1 MTVRRALTCAGV
13 TLLTPLLLS
22 GCGGSHHTSNPSA
35 DGASPDARPTA
46 VPSTPRLSVPDGVKL
61 EKPSARATI
70 EPSATLTAVPGASQM
85 SAPREAPR
93 TIEGFP
99 VPDGAKVKDPG
110 AIEQTWQFDIDTKD
124 PTSVIDFYERVLPQM
139 GYRVRTDVTYT
150 VAYETQHWDVVF
162 DGPVSGSMVADPGD
176 GTVFVVV
183 NPPGQPAFAGDAQ

>member
-1 MTVRRALTCAGV
+1 VTVRRAAACAGV
-13 TLLTPLLLS
+13 ALLTSLLLA
-22 GCGGSHHTSNPSA
+22 GCGGHSSSPGAAGTPTSTGTPSA
-35 DGASPDARPTA
+35 EPTSKLDI
-46 VPSTPRLSVPDGVKL
+46 PQGIKL
-61 EKPSARATI
+61 ERPKARSTI

-85 SAPREAPR
+85 TAPKEAPR

-110 AIEQTWQFDIDTKD
+110 AIDQTWQFDIDTKD
-124 PTSVIDFYERVLPQM
+124 PGSVLDFYKRVLPQM

-150 VAYETQHWDVVF
+150 VAYEKVHWDVVF
-162 DGPVSGSMVADPGD
+162 DGPVSGSMAADPKD

>member
-1 MTVRRALTCAGV
+1 VPVRRVLTFAAV
-13 TLLTPLLLS
+13 TLLTSLS
-22 GCGGSHHTSNPSA
+22 LSACGGHSGDTKAGDTPSRTPTSV
-35 DGASPDARPTA
+35 PTA
-46 VPSTPRLSVPDGVKL
+46 KTTILPGVKL
-61 EKPSARATI
+61 EKPEAKATI
-70 EPSATLTAVPGASQM
+70 QPSATMTAVAGASQM
-85 SAPREAPR
+85 AAPKEAPR

-110 AIEQTWQFDIDTKD
+110 AIDQTWQFDIATKD

-150 VAYETQHWDVVF
+150 IAYEVQHWDIVF
-162 DGPVSGSMVADPGD
+162 DGPVSGSMAVDKTD